1 MDYIRLN
8 RKILGWGW
16 YTDINTCRLF
26 IHMLLR
32 ANWKEGYFR
41 GTTVPRGSFVSSIG
55 KLSEETQ
62 LTPDEV
68 RTAIKHLISTKEITK
83 QSYNKYTV
91 FTVKNYDLYQ
101 SVPSKIP
108 DSSQAIPK
116 LFPTI
121 EEKKEGN
128 IKEDTNVSKKRFAPP
143 SVDEVRAYCA
153 ERNNGIDPQ
162 SFIDFYESKGWMV
175 GKNHMRD
182 WKAAVRTWERNRTK
196 PPNSKKGSFNNFT
209 QNNYD
214 FAALEEELRSN

>member
-128 IKEDTNVSKKRFAPP
+128 IKEDTNVSKKKFVPP

-196 PPNSKKGSFNNFT
+196 PPNSKKGSFNNFA

-214 FAALEEELRSN
+214 FAALEEEMRSN

>member
-32 ANWKEGYFR
+32 ANWKDGYFR

-108 DSSQAIPK
+108 DSSQTIPK

>member
-101 SVPSKIP
+101 SVPIKIP

-196 PPNSKKGSFNNFT
+196 PPNSKKGSFNNFA

>member
-1 MDYIRLN
+1 MDYIKLSRN
-8 RKILGWGW
+8 ILSWEW
-16 YTDINTCRLF
+16 YSDINTCRLF
-26 IHMLLR
+26 IHMLLK
-32 ANWKEGYFR
+32 ANWREGNFR

-128 IKEDTNVSKKRFAPP
+128 IKEDTNVSKKKFVPP

-196 PPNSKKGSFNNFT
+196 PPNGKKSSFNSFK

-214 FAALEEELRSN
+214 FAALEEELLSN

>member
-1 MDYIRLN
+1 MDYIKLSRN
-8 RKILGWGW
+8 ILSWEW
-16 YTDINTCRLF
+16 YSDINTCRLF
-26 IHMLLR
+26 IHMLLK
-32 ANWKEGYFR
+32 ANWRESNFR

-55 KLSEETQ
+55 KLAEETQ

-68 RTAIKHLISTKEITK
+68 RTAIKHLIRTHEVTK
-83 QSYNKYTV
+83 QSYSKYTV

-101 SVPSKIP
+101 SVPSN
-108 DSSQAIPK
+108 STGNSHSIPK

-128 IKEDTNVSKKRFAPP
+128 IKEDTNVSKKKFVPP

-196 PPNSKKGSFNNFT
+196 PPNGRKGGFNSFK

>member
-32 ANWKEGYFR
+32 ANWKDGYFR

-101 SVPSKIP
+101 SIPSKIP
-108 DSSQAIPK
+108 DRSQAIPK

>member
-196 PPNSKKGSFNNFT
+196 PPNGKKGSFNNFA

-214 FAALEEELRSN
+214 FAALEEEMRSN

>member
-196 PPNSKKGSFNNFT
+196 PPNGRKSSFNSFE
-209 QNNYD
+209 QNDYD

>member
-32 ANWKEGYFR
+32 ANWKDGYFR

-153 ERNNGIDPQ
+153 ERNNEIDPQ

-196 PPNSKKGSFNNFT
+196 PPSGKKGSFNNFA

>member
-26 IHMLLR
+26 IHMILR

-55 KLSEETQ
+55 KLSEETK

-68 RTAIKHLISTKEITK
+68 RTALKHLISTKEITK

-128 IKEDTNVSKKRFAPP
+128 IKEDTNVSKKKFVPP

-196 PPNSKKGSFNNFT
+196 PPNGRKGGFNSFK

-214 FAALEEELRSN
+214 FVALEEELLSN

>member
-1 MDYIRLN
+1 MEYIRLN

-32 ANWKEGYFR
+32 ANWKDGYFR

-68 RTAIKHLISTKEITK
+68 RTAIKHLISTKDITK

-128 IKEDTNVSKKRFAPP
+128 IKEDTNVSKKRFDPP

-196 PPNSKKGSFNNFT
+196 PPNGKKGSFNNFA

>member
-128 IKEDTNVSKKRFAPP
+128 IKEDTNVSKKKFVPP

-196 PPNSKKGSFNNFT
+196 PPNSKKGSFNNFA